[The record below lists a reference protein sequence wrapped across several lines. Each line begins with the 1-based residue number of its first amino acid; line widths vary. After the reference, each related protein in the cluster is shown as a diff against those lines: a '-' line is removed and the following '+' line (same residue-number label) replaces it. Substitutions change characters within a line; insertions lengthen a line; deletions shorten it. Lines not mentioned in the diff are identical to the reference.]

1 MALRAIPMDKMNRT
15 SRIPPRLWLWVA
27 GGLLLLGLVGFL
39 PSRLGTLRPAP
50 EEAPRPG
57 ARAPRFSLPTL
68 DGETIDLGDL
78 KGKGVILNF
87 WASWCGPCRA
97 EMPALQRIHERYA
110 ERGIQV
116 LALNLTFTDD
126 LKAVRGFR
134 ELYQLTMP
142 ILLDRDGAVMRRYEV
157 SAVPTTFFIGPGGV
171 IHDVVVG
178 GPMSER
184 EIEGRLAAILPKGG
198 PDGP

>member
-1 MALRAIPMDKMNRT
+1 
-15 SRIPPRLWLWVA
+15 
-27 GGLLLLGLVGFL
+27 
-39 PSRLGTLRPAP
+39 
-50 EEAPRPG
+50 
-57 ARAPRFSLPTL
+57 
-68 DGETIDLGDL
+68 
-78 KGKGVILNF
+78 
-87 WASWCGPCRA
+87 
-97 EMPALQRIHERYA
+97 MPALQRIHERYA